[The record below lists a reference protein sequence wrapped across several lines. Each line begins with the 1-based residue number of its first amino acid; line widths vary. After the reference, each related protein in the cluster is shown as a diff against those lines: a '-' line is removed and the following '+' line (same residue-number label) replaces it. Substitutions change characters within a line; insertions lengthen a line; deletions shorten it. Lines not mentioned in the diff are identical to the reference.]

1 MSRRMARL
9 ERRDKRMSVMRVALL
24 LGLAVL
30 VLGMLYRLGAG
41 AVSTLSRLH
50 RDVEVAQFGTVE
62 DKLTGQAIVINK
74 EDVVP
79 ASADGHFENMVKEQ
93 EKISKGILLG
103 YLVTSQGQ
111 VPLRA
116 QESGTF
122 MRQIDGLEE
131 VMQNI
136 DLQSVTPEVFKYKPT
151 QVKADQPAVSG
162 QPLYKIVDSL
172 EPNQL
177 LLHFPLQD
185 VDFEVK
191 PQQQV
196 KIRLGGKDLE
206 SAVIT
211 DMKEDFGELLLLI
224 RFKGFQEE
232 LLAQRFIE
240 VEVVFNA
247 YSGYMIPEK
256 ALVESDGGKG
266 IYCSNG
272 EDISF
277 KSVKILKTK
286 DDICIVEGLQQ
297 NEMYVTNPPQPK

>member
-9 ERRDKRMSVMRVALL
+9 ERRDKRMSFMRVALL

-30 VLGMLYRLGAG
+30 VLGMLYRLGTG
-41 AVSTLSRLH
+41 AVSALSRLH
-50 RDVEVAQFGTVE
+50 RNVEVARFGTLE
-62 DKLTGQAIVINK
+62 DKLTGPAIVINK
-74 EDVVP
+74 ENVVP
-79 ASADGHFENMVKEQ
+79 ATADGHFDNMVKEQ

-103 YLVTSQGQ
+103 YLVTSQSQ

-122 MRQIDGLEE
+122 MRQIDGLED

-151 QVKADQPAVSG
+151 PVKADQAAVAG

-177 LLHFPLQD
+177 LLHFPLKD
-185 VDFEVK
+185 VDFEVE

-196 KIRLGGKDLE
+196 KIRWGGRELE
-206 SAVIT
+206 NAVIT
-211 DMKEDFGELLLLI
+211 DMKQDFGELLLMI

-240 VEVVFNA
+240 VEAVFNS

-256 ALVESDGGKG
+256 ALVGSGGEKG

-277 KSVKILKTK
+277 KPVKILKTK

-297 NEMYVTNPPQPK
+297 NEMYVTNPPQSK